1 MSWNRYL
8 VRKEEKGY
16 KGKYSCCGRETKG
29 FDIKCA
35 RSRRITDWIAERH
48 IEKASVRILEKIKCL
63 EIRYHRAIKVKR
75 RNRIYR
81 RVY

>member
-1 MSWNRYL
+1 LSGNRYL

-16 KGKYSCCGRETKG
+16 KGKYSCCGRKTEG

-35 RSRRITDWIAERH
+35 RSRRITHWIAERH
-48 IEKASVRILEKIKCL
+48 IEKASVRILEEIKCL
-63 EIRYHRAIKVKR
+63 EIRYHWTVKVER
-75 RNRIYR
+75 GNRIYR